1 MTGKHTLKA
10 PAKINIGLRVLSKR
24 KDGFHNIET
33 IFYPISLYDH
43 VSLRLRRSD
52 IDAIEVKVIPGKNIK
67 LPKIKNED
75 NICYKAAALFLK
87 KFKIAG
93 HYKVEIT
100 INKNIPVGAGLGGG
114 SSDAAAVL
122 KIMAKHFRLSTK
134 QKALLPKIAL
144 ALGSDVPFFMAAKPA
159 YAQLRGEKLTP
170 LPNFIIPYKIL
181 VVNPGIHVST
191 PWAFNQ
197 LKVASFRLQVAGCRL
212 QVASYR
218 LQVKKKLGNIKTFR
232 ISEAEKFTN
241 DFERVVFKKYPAI
254 EKIKDLMYECG
265 AEFSLMS
272 GSGSTV
278 YGFFKKEADLR
289 PASKKFAAKK
299 YLVLSV

>member
-33 IFYPISLYDH
+33 VFYPISIFDF
-43 VSLRLRRSD
+43 VSLKLSSSD
-52 IDAIEVKVIPGKNIK
+52 IDAIEVIVIHGKNIK

-75 NICYKAAALFLK
+75 NICFNAAALFLK
-87 KFKIAG
+87 KFKITG
-93 HYKVEIT
+93 HYKIEIT
-100 INKNIPVGAGLGGG
+100 IRKNIPVGAGLGGG

-122 KIMAKHFRLSTK
+122 KIMAKHFRLSAGRK
-134 QKALLPKIAL
+134 RLLPKLAL
-144 ALGSDVPFFMAAKPA
+144 ELGSDVPFFLAAKPA
-159 YAQLRGEKLTP
+159 YAQSRGEKLTP
-170 LPNFIIPYKIL
+170 LPKFRIPYKIL

-191 PWAFNQ
+191 PWAFQ
-197 LKVASFRLQVAGCRL
+197 RLQVS
-212 QVASYR
+212 SYR
-218 LQVKKKLGNIKTFR
+218 LQVEKNSLSDTKTFR
-232 ISEAEKFTN
+232 ISETKKYTN

-254 EKIKDLMYECG
+254 GKIKDLMRESG

-278 YGFFKKEADLR
+278 YGFYKREADLR
-289 PASKKFAAKK
+289 PASKKFTAKR